1 MSRRNRVVAAIAAL
15 CVAPVV
21 FASDGASDRMCT
33 RDTVARAATLRAK
46 VAEAFAQKP
55 EQVVVPADDF
65 TASMGPMEVIVARI
79 GADGKPVMSCV
90 DTPEA
95 AVRFLALAVEQLPK
109 PKHKEA
115 KEQ

>member
-1 MSRRNRVVAAIAAL
+1 MSRRNHVVAAIAAL

-21 FASDGASDRMCT
+21 FASDDVSDRICT
-33 RDTVARAATLRAK
+33 RDTVARAAMVRTSL
-46 VAEAFAQKP
+46 AEAFSQKP
-55 EQVVVPADDF
+55 EQAVPQDDL
-65 TASMGPMEVIVARI
+65 TAPMGPMEVIVARI
-79 GADGKPVMSCV
+79 GTDGKPVMTCV

-95 AVRFLALAVEQLPK
+95 AERFFALAVEQLPK